1 MSRAR
6 LGVAFAAAALV
17 ATTVAASRGSSSTAP
32 VVTHEIIAVYLGT
45 DGTDGGMVDA
55 VRNMQS
61 ALLRQTDSSG
71 RHLVTRGV
79 SLDESVA
86 EGIRHLATLGTFDE
100 ISVGGNWTNSSV
112 VRYLGND
119 MSDHD
124 RAAIPQVVL
133 LEREVRLSAGDL
145 VIGPERE
152 IGRYMGTDR
161 IRSWVRSGAPLPR

>member
-6 LGVAFAAAALV
+6 LGVAFATAALV

-79 SLDESVA
+79 SVDESVA

-100 ISVGGNWTNSSV
+100 ISVGGN
-112 VRYLGND
+112 
-119 MSDHD
+119 
-124 RAAIPQVVL
+124 
-133 LEREVRLSAGDL
+133 
-145 VIGPERE
+145 
-152 IGRYMGTDR
+152 
-161 IRSWVRSGAPLPR
+161 